1 MRAALWGMLVVL
13 WLSGWMAATQGQA
26 LPCRSDEQALAHH
39 IHQAGIARGA
49 GDLGLALEHIGCAA
63 ALAPDDL
70 FVLRTRG
77 IIHLG
82 LGNTQAALED
92 FNAVL
97 ARNPDD
103 AIALNNRGSAV
114 LRYEW
119 LEEAIKDFS
128 RALELDPTF
137 ARAYNNR
144 GLAYMRLGDYT
155 QALADF
161 ERAITLGHEP
171 RHWPYNNIAILYRD
185 LGDLNT
191 AVLKAQ
197 ESLRSAPD
205 VPDTVILLAELYE
218 QRGDRYSADEMY
230 REYYRLTGIV
240 DEESRLLP
248 SPETLRAQT
257 AVQYAPLALAV
268 CIGAGVG
275 AAWALDWRRRRQ
287 PVA

>member
-1 MRAALWGMLVVL
+1 MWAVTRVLLAALLWGV
-13 WLSGWMAATQGQA
+13 GWGASTQAQA

-49 GDLGLALEHIGCAA
+49 EDLGLALEHMACAA

-77 IIHLG
+77 IVHLG
-82 LGNTQAALED
+82 LGNTQAALDD
-92 FNAVL
+92 FNVVL

-119 LEEAIKDFS
+119 LEDAIKDFS
-128 RALELDPTF
+128 RALALDPAF

-144 GLAYMRLGDYT
+144 GLAYMRLGSYT

-161 ERAITLGHEP
+161 ERAIALGHEP

-185 LGDLNT
+185 LGDLSS
-191 AVLKAQ
+191 AILRAQ
-197 ESLRSAPD
+197 DSLRSAPD
-205 VPDTVILLAELYE
+205 VPDTVILLAELYD
-218 QRGDRYSADEMY
+218 QRGDRHSADEMY
-230 REYYRLTGIV
+230 REYYRLTGII
-240 DEESRLLP
+240 DDNRLLP
-248 SPETLRAQT
+248 LPETLRAQT

-268 CIGAGVG
+268 SIAAG
-275 AAWALDWRRRRQ
+275 AAVSWGLDWWRRRQ
-287 PVA
+287 SVA